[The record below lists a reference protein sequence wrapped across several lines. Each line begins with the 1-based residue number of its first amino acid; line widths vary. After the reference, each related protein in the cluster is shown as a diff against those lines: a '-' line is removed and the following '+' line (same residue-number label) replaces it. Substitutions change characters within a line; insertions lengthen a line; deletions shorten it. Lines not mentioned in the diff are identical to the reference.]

1 MSCRPVTKRLL
12 DKRVFISK
20 EKEAKKN
27 FSSLTAG
34 VVDVAFPPG
43 SRFTQKIRPVLLE
56 DGLVR
61 LDDRFQYSR

>member
-27 FSSLTAG
+27 LSSLTAG
-34 VVDVAFPPG
+34 VVDVAFPPD
-43 SRFTQKIRPVLLE
+43 SRFTQKIRPVLSE
-56 DGLVR
+56 DGSVL
-61 LDDRFQYSR
+61 LDGRFQYSR

>member
-43 SRFTQKIRPVLLE
+43 SRFTQKIRPVLSE
-56 DGLVR
+56 DGPVL
-61 LDDRFQYSR
+61 LDGRIQYSR